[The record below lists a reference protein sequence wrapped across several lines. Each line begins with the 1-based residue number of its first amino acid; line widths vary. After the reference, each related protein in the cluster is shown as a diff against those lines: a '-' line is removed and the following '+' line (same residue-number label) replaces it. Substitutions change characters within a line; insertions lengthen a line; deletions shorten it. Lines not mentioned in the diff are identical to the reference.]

1 MSGDSGVDSGDDNG
15 VDSVDDGVDD
25 GVDSVDDGARDGD
38 GIVTIIPVLF
48 SSIKSISRSV
58 SLREIIIIRLVGPS
72 SSEESSVSKL
82 VIG

>member
-1 MSGDSGVDSGDDNG
+1 MSGDSGVESGDDNG
-15 VDSVDDGVDD
+15 VDDGVDD

>member
-15 VDSVDDGVDD
+15 VDSVDD